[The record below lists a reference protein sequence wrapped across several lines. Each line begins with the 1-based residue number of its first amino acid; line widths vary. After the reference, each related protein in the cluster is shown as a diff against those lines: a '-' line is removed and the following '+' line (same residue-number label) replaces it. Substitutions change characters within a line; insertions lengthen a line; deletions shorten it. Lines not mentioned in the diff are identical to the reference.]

1 MPYDYTDAP
10 PPRDL
15 ELIPHGT
22 IATVVMHIRAGN
34 FGEDDLLK
42 RSKDG
47 GCEMLDVEFTVFD
60 GPHKGRKFWELW
72 ILAGTTDGHARS
84 AEINR
89 GTLKAILDSALGL
102 KPDDTSPQAR
112 TARTVSLKQFD
123 GKTFIAKI
131 GVEKG
136 RAKNDGSNENWPDK
150 NILAAVI
157 TPDKKDWHPVEQP
170 PPLNG
175 GGGTAAAPS
184 APAAAATPIAR
195 PQWAGTA
202 SS

>member
-15 ELIPHGT
+15 ELIPHST

-34 FGEDDLLK
+34 VGEDGLLK

-170 PPLNG
+170 PPFNG
-175 GGGTAAAPS
+175 GSGTAAAPS